1 MGNGGTRLKKEE
13 TRKGWPDIFAKKHF
27 TRSAFRNVVGAA
39 CEITIL
45 LPVSKLTL
53 SLPFLFPLLL
63 FFSFLSDVSQ
73 HFHFSYFFS
82 SLSPR
87 VSLFLVFFFFFF
99 FFIFLLNGIFV
110 KSLVSPRW
118 FTETRRRIDLWFQRD
133 SCARIIFESTVDR
146 CEWKICARWK
156 VCAFDGCSGKRSIW
170 MFDENG
176 GVEKG
181 ECLVTYV
188 SPTCTARFLVIE

>member
-1 MGNGGTRLKKEE
+1 MKKEE

-73 HFHFSYFFS
+73 HFHSSYFFS

-87 VSLFLVFFFFFF
+87 VSLFLVFFLFFFF
-99 FFIFLLNGIFV
+99 FFFVIFFFHGRLV

-146 CEWKICARWK
+146 CE
-156 VCAFDGCSGKRSIW
+156 
-170 MFDENG
+170 
-176 GVEKG
+176 
-181 ECLVTYV
+181 
-188 SPTCTARFLVIE
+188 

>member
-1 MGNGGTRLKKEE
+1 MAGHFREE
-13 TRKGWPDIFAKKHF
+13 AFHALRVPECGRRRVRNNNFATCLETYAFPPFSFPSSSLLFLSFRRFPTFSFFLLFLF
-27 TRSAFRNVVGAA
+27 T
-39 CEITIL
+39 
-45 LPVSKLTL
+45 LPSCFTL
-53 SLPFLFPLLL
+53 SC
-63 FFSFLSDVSQ
+63 
-73 HFHFSYFFS
+73 
-82 SLSPR
+82 
-87 VSLFLVFFFFFF
+87 FFFFFF
-99 FFIFLLNGIFV
+99 FVIFFFHGRLV